1 MSEATREED
10 ATSEVATSE
19 QQTTQAAAEQGSAGD
34 EPRAQAVAGER
45 VVTTRTASLWGIAW
59 RTILLA
65 AVAVVGL
72 WLVVTLRGILIQLLV
87 AVILSAGLT
96 PLVLWLERRGLPRP
110 LSILLIYLAFL
121 LVLAGLL
128 FLIVPPVVLQTEGF
142 VTNAPALANDL
153 SERLQQVQRQF
164 PFLPPLDQQ
173 FQQQLQGLG
182 DQIGAVAAQALNVAR
197 FVLSVFSGFL
207 TAILTLLITFYLVTD
222 GSRIRE
228 YFLGFVRPARRAN
241 LRRVLDRMGQRMGGW
256 LLGQLVLSA
265 SIGLASY
272 IALLLLGVNGALLLA
287 VVAALGEVVPI
298 IGPFV
303 SAIPAVIVA
312 FIQDPIKALL
322 VIGAYIIIQQL
333 ESNILAPRIIGE
345 AVKLHPLAVIIALLV
360 GGELM
365 GIPGALIAVPVA
377 AAVSVA
383 LDEWR
388 AAQSGEAESLPPQPP
403 APLGRGGPS
412 PRAGKGETSSE

>member
-1 MSEATREED
+1 MSEAMREE
-10 ATSEVATSE
+10 ATSE
-19 QQTTQAAAEQGSAGD
+19 QMPLHADVAEQGRVGD
-34 EPRAQAVAGER
+34 EPVVER

-72 WLVVTLRGILIQLLV
+72 WLVVTLRGIVIQLLV

-96 PLVLWLERRGLPRP
+96 PLVLWLEHRGLPRP
-110 LSILLIYLAFL
+110 LSILLIYLAFIL
-121 LVLAGLL
+121 ALVGLL
-128 FLIVPPVVLQTEGF
+128 FLIVPPVVQQAEGF

-153 SERLQQVQRQF
+153 SGRLQQLQQQF

-182 DQIGAVAAQALNVAR
+182 DQIGAIAAQALTVAR
-197 FVLSVFSGFL
+197 FVVGVFSGFL

-222 GSRIRE
+222 GLRIRE
-228 YFLGFVRPARRAN
+228 YFVGFVRPARRLNVRA
-241 LRRVLDRMGQRMGGW
+241 VLDRMGQRMGGW
-256 LLGQLVLSA
+256 LLGQFVLSG

-287 VVAALGEVVPI
+287 VIAALGEVVPI

-303 SAIPAVIVA
+303 SAVPVA
-312 FIQDPIKALL
+312 FIQDPVKALL
-322 VIGAYIIIQQL
+322 VIVAYIIIQQL

-345 AVKLHPLAVIIALLV
+345 AVKLHPLAVILALLV

-377 AAVSVA
+377 AAISVL

-388 AAQSGEAESLPPQPP
+388 AARSAEPGP
-403 APLGRGGPS
+403 APSLLP
-412 PRAGKGETSSE
+412 

>member
-1 MSEATREED
+1 MGEATDEE
-10 ATSEVATSE
+10 ARHEVAADE
-19 QQTTQAAAEQGSAGD
+19 QLPVEQTPAQTDVAEQAHRTVV
-34 EPRAQAVAGER
+34 PRER
-45 VVTTRTASLWGIAW
+45 IVRARTSSLWGIAW

-72 WLVVTLRGILIQLLV
+72 WLVVTLQGILIQLLV
-87 AVILSAGLT
+87 AIILSAGLT
-96 PLVLWLERRGLPRP
+96 PLVLWLEHRGLPRP
-110 LSILLIYLAFL
+110 LSILLIYLAFIL
-121 LVLAGLL
+121 ALVGLL
-128 FLIVPPVVLQTEGF
+128 LLIVPPVVQQTEGF
-142 VTNAPALANDL
+142 IVNAPALAGDF
-153 SERLQQVQRQF
+153 SERLQQLQRQF

-182 DQIGAVAAQALNVAR
+182 DQIGAIAAQALTVAR
-197 FVLSVFSGFL
+197 FVLGVFSGFL

-222 GSRIRE
+222 GLRIRE
-228 YFLGFVRPARRAN
+228 YFLGFVRPARRPNVRA
-241 LRRVLDRMGQRMGGW
+241 VLDRMGQRMGGW
-256 LLGQLVLSA
+256 LLGQFVLSA

-272 IALLLLGVNGALLLA
+272 IALLLLGINGALLLA
-287 VVAALGEVVPI
+287 LIAALGEVVPI

-303 SAIPAVIVA
+303 SAVPAVIVA

-322 VIGAYIIIQQL
+322 VIVAYIIIQQL

-365 GIPGALIAVPVA
+365 GVPGALIAVPVA
-377 AAVSVA
+377 AAISVL

-388 AAQSGEAESLPPQPP
+388 DARSAEP
-403 APLGRGGPS
+403 
-412 PRAGKGETSSE
+412 